1 MTEKQLQFRVGV
13 FVLASL
19 VVGSVLILQF
29 SDLARMW
36 EETYPL
42 AVHFERADGLSEG
55 APVEQNGIAIGAVR
69 RVLLDEKQG
78 GVLVVIDIR
87 KRYTLRVDS
96 TPELVRSLFGDATIN
111 FAPGV
116 SNEFIPPNSRLEGV
130 ATQDVNEIVRRLE
143 TNLTATMQ
151 SFESTSAEWRLVGQN
166 LNHLMDTEHG
176 NLDGVIERAAIALD
190 RLTTTMETANV
201 ALTHANDLVSDPQI
215 QQNLRATIAAMPEL
229 VTETRE
235 TIGAARSAVV
245 KVEEN
250 LANLSEATSPLA
262 EHSHTIVTRLDGSLY
277 QLEGMLTELH
287 QLSQVVNSGEGSLQR
302 FSTDPE
308 LYDNLNRS
316 AAAMAM
322 LLQNMEPVMEDMRIF
337 SDRVARHPELLG
349 VSGAIYGSTGVKDP
363 SQEAAQDSGL
373 FGQGLPGPQWFGSSD
388 SVLPAAAWEA
398 DE

>member
-1 MTEKQLQFRVGV
+1 M
-13 FVLASL
+13 LACL
-19 VVGSVLILQF
+19 AIAIVLILQF
-29 SDLARMW
+29 SDLALMW

-42 AVHFERADGLSEG
+42 AVHFERAAGLSEG
-55 APVEQNGIAIGAVR
+55 APVEQNGISIGSVR
-69 RVLLDEKQG
+69 RVLLDEVHG

-87 KRYTLRVDS
+87 EGHRLRLDS
-96 TPELVRSLFGDATIN
+96 TAELVRSLFGDATIN
-111 FAPGV
+111 FTPGV
-116 SNEFIPPNSRLEGV
+116 SEEFIPPNRRLEGV

-143 TNLTATMQ
+143 TNLTMTMQ
-151 SFESTSAEWRLVGQN
+151 SFESTSAEWREVGQN
-166 LNHLMDTEHG
+166 LNHLMDTEEG
-176 NLDGVIERAAIALD
+176 NLDEVIQRAAVALD

-201 ALTHANDLVSDPQI
+201 ALTHANALVSDPMI
-215 QQNLRATIAAMPEL
+215 QENLRATIAALPEL
-229 VTETRE
+229 VSETRE
-235 TIGAARSAVV
+235 TIGAARGAVV

-262 EHSHTIVTRLDGSLY
+262 EHSHTIITRLDGSLY

-287 QLSQVVNSGEGSLQR
+287 QLAQVVNSGEGSLQR

-322 LLQNMEPVMEDMRIF
+322 LLQNMQPVMEDLSIF

-349 VSGAIYGSTGVKDP
+349 VSGALYGSTGIKHPDDE
-363 SQEAAQDSGL
+363 SAAQESGL
-373 FGQGLPGPQWFGSSD
+373 FGQGLPGPQWFGSSE
-388 SVLPAAAWEA
+388 SVLPAAAWES